1 MISKN
6 IGSKFEDF
14 LQEEDLLVETEALA
28 LKKVFSWEIMKAMQE
43 QNLTKSQLA
52 KKIGTSRAAFD
63 RFLDPSNTSVTLKS
77 LEKTAI
83 AVGKRITIEIQ
94 QASS

>member
-1 MISKN
+1 MDKKN
-6 IGSKFEDF
+6 IGSKFENF

-28 LKKVFSWEIMKAMQE
+28 LKRVFSWEILKSMQE
-43 QNLTKSQLA
+43 QNLTKSQVA

-63 RFLDPSNTSVTLKS
+63 RFLDPKNTSVTLKS

-83 AVGKRITIEIQ
+83 AVGRRITIELQ
-94 QASS
+94 RA